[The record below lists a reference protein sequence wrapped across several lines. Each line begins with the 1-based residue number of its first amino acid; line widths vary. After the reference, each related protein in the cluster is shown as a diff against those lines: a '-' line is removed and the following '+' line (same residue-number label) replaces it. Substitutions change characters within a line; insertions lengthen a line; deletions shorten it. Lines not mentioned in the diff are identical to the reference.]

1 MTYLIDS
8 DVCIDV
14 LQRKATSPFVEMTV
28 AAGAAISVITYGEVL
43 DGFLHSSNRA
53 QNVGVWERFVAPFQ
67 IFDVTRDVADI
78 WAQIRGDLRLRG
90 QRLVDNDLL
99 IAATAIAHDLTL
111 MTRNRRHFARIPAL
125 RIAEF

>member
-14 LQRKATSPFVEMTV
+14 LQRRASSPFVEMTV
-28 AAGAAISVITYGEVL
+28 AAGAAISIITYGEVL
-43 DGFLHSSNRA
+43 DGFLHSSHPA
-53 QNVGVWERFVAPFQ
+53 QNVSVWERFVAPFE
-67 IFDVTRDVADI
+67 IFDVTRDVAEI
-78 WAQIRGDLRLRG
+78 WAQIRGDLRQSG

-99 IAATAIAHDLTL
+99 IAATAITHDLTL
-111 MTRNRRHFARIPAL
+111 LTRNRRHFARIAAL